1 MRIDIVH
8 KHCLSSW
15 RGRGLQSSG
24 ITSVIRA
31 ISFVAILYSALYFV
45 ISQVIYAL
53 FSTYICS
60 HFYDGDFVLSFMV
73 TYSLDNDNFM
83 VTSIVA
89 FLYMLQCFV
98 YALLI

>member
-1 MRIDIVH
+1 MRINMVH

-73 TYSLDNDNFM
+73 TYSLNNEYW

-89 FLYMLQCFV
+89 FLYMLHCFV
-98 YALLI
+98 YALILI